1 MNAPATPAATGRAA
15 KPVRHF
21 EMPRTLGGRLRFL
34 RYTIVRRFT
43 QFAILV
49 AFFGT
54 AHWGW
59 SVAGQ
64 PLLAGNL
71 SAAKIAGVVPM
82 ADPFAVLQMLAARHW
97 LASEALIGAGVVLG
111 LYILLGGRTFCAWV
125 CPMNVVTDAAEWTR
139 NKLGLRSDLLHMTPT
154 VRYVAL
160 VLALALSAIAGI
172 AAFEWV
178 SPIAMLH
185 RELIFGTGLGLTA
198 ALGVFAFD
206 LAIVR
211 RGWCGHVCPLG
222 AFWALA
228 GRAGQVVVKYDAA
241 SCTRCGDC
249 VKACPE
255 PRVINFKSLE
265 TTGRVAPGECVN
277 CGKCIAVCPESSL
290 RFGLRPATKI
300 RENN

>member
-1 MNAPATPAATGRAA
+1 MNAPGNVAAARTLR
-15 KPVRHF
+15 PVRHF
-21 EMPRTLGGRLRFL
+21 ETPGTLGGRLWFM
-34 RYTIVRRFT
+34 RYTIARRFT

-59 SVAGQ
+59 SVAGR

-71 SAAKIAGVVPM
+71 SAAKIAGAIPM

-97 LASEALIGAGVVLG
+97 LASEVLVGAGVVLA
-111 LYILLGGRTFCAWV
+111 LYIPLGGRTFCSWV
-125 CPMNVVTDAAEWTR
+125 CPMNIVTDAAEWTR
-139 NKLGLRSDLLHMTPT
+139 SKLGLRADVLHVTPA

-160 VLALALSAIAGI
+160 ALTLALSAVAGI

-185 RELIFGTGLGLTA
+185 RELVFGAGLGLTA
-198 ALGVFAFD
+198 AVGVFAFD
-206 LAIVR
+206 LAVAR

-222 AFWALA
+222 AFWALV
-228 GRAGQVVVKYDAA
+228 GRAGQVAVKYDAA

-255 PRVINFKSLE
+255 PRVLNFRMLE
-265 TTGRVAPGECVN
+265 DAGKVASGECLN

-290 RFGLRPATKI
+290 RFGLRATARI
-300 RENN
+300 RENI